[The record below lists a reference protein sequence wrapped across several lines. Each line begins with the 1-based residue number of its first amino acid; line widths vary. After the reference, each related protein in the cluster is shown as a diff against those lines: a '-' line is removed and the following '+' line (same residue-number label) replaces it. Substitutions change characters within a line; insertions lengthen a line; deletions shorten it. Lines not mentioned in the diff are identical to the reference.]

1 MRIGIHK
8 QVGQRVHVFADF
20 LNRLRSRSDGKL
32 QITIRHSLNTDLI
45 HGFLRLMG

>member
-20 LNRLRSRSDGKL
+20 PIVFANRSDGKL
-32 QITIRHSLNTDLI
+32 QITIRHSLNTD
-45 HGFLRLMG
+45 